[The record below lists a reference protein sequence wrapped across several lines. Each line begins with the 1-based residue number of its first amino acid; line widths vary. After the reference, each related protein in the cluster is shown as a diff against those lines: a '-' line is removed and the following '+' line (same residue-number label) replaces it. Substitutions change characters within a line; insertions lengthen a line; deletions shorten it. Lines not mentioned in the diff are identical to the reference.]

1 MANNKKITSE
11 KLKSMNPRNIEELK
25 TSAGF
30 CHYTSVEK
38 LTLILKNKTFR
49 FSPITNA
56 NDIDE
61 ANLHKEDGKNIYTFC
76 LCNSDTEKIPMWYLY
91 AGITGKGARICL
103 KYGNIKKFINSI
115 DTVTTDTNKT
125 LVKGRD
131 FDLEFGRIFY
141 RRNDL
146 KAVKHKSDFYELED
160 YDNFNKDNYFIKNYS
175 WEYEKEFRIII
186 KVKNG
191 EQYDCLYAD
200 IPDEVLDKFKIKFA
214 PEMTKEEIRQ
224 TVEENRVLLDYL
236 IDKFECSKLDIKM
249 GLLNRF
255 HDDIRNV
262 AFDSFETFF
271 NRKEDFEKICGIIKN
286 KGECENDSEPA
297 IV

>member
-1 MANNKKITSE
+1 MANNIKITSE
-11 KLKSMNPRNIEELK
+11 KLKSINPCNIEEFK

-38 LTLILKNKTFR
+38 LIKILENKTFR

-91 AGITGKGARICL
+91 AGITGKGARIRL
-103 KYGNIKKFINSI
+103 TPGNMKNMISSI
-115 DTVTTDTNKT
+115 EKVKTDSGII
-125 LVKGRD
+125 LQKGKD
-131 FDLEFGRIFY
+131 FNIEFGRIFY
-141 RRNDL
+141 RKNDL
-146 KAVKHKSDFYELED
+146 KTVKHKNTFYELED
-160 YDNFNKDNYFIKNYS
+160 YDNFNEDNYFIKNYS

-191 EQYDCLYAD
+191 EQYDCLYAY
-200 IPDEVLDKFKIKFA
+200 IPDKVLDEFKIKFA

-224 TVEENRVLLDYL
+224 TVENNRVLLDYL
-236 IDKFECSKLDIKM
+236 LSKFDYSELDIKM

-262 AFDSFETFF
+262 AFGSFETFF
-271 NRKEDFEKICGIIKN
+271 NSKEDFEKICGIIKN
-286 KGECENDSEPA
+286 KGECENDLEPA